1 MDTLEIALI
10 ALFISSI
17 GPKEQ
22 TQTLDPSLKSIVPIV
37 CQKLL
42 YFRASFDP

>member
-1 MDTLEIALI
+1 MDTLEIAI
-10 ALFISSI
+10 TALFISSI

-22 TQTLDPSLKSIVPIV
+22 PQTLDHSLKSITPIV

-42 YFRASFDP
+42 YSLASFDL